1 MTSKAKVQQVIGV
14 CVSNSS
20 YMYGAKIGRRSVA
33 NRVGLPIGK
42 LNFNKHHMWRGWRWG
57 GGPLASWYSR
67 GSRERGKGEDLDNTE
82 L

>member
-14 CVSNSS
+14 GVSNSS

-57 GGPLASWYSR
+57 GGVHWQVGIREGAAR
-67 GSRERGKGEDLDNTE
+67 GEGGGS
-82 L
+82 

>member
-1 MTSKAKVQQVIGV
+1 MTSKAKEVIGV
-14 CVSNSS
+14 CISNSS

-42 LNFNKHHMWRGWRWG
+42 LNFKKHHMWRGWRWG
-57 GGPLASWYSR
+57 GGSIGKLVFA
-67 GSRERGKGEDLDNTE
+67 REPQGGKGEDLDNTE